1 MNEGSS
7 SKEKVEVSPL
17 AESKIHKKDNLHRL
31 GIGEIQ
37 QKQKQKDKQ
46 NKLTTIVEGSHTA
59 TTR

>member
-1 MNEGSS
+1 
-7 SKEKVEVSPL
+7 L